1 MANSLHEKRIL
12 LVGAAGGLGRA
23 AAHFLRAEGAR
34 VVASDVRAPAD
45 GDGDGEEFVAAD
57 LRDEAEVAR
66 LIRSAAERLGG
77 LDGLANCAGW
87 LAGEDGDAAAL
98 PLAAWQETISVNLT
112 AAFLLCKHA
121 LPLLLAEP
129 ASSIVHVSSVA
140 ARAGS
145 AIPQLAYTASKGG
158 LEAMTRELA
167 VAHARQGLRANCIA
181 LGPVRTQ
188 RNQHYFDTPAKLAAR
203 LRHIPMGRLGTPEEA
218 VALIGFLLSDA
229 AAYITGASLAVDGG
243 ITAAYLA
250 SGEED

>member
-1 MANSLHEKRIL
+1 MCVRLQMAMAMARSLSPPICATRRRWRASS
-12 LVGAAGGLGRA
+12 AALAERSAGWDGWQLPAG
-23 AAHFLRAEGAR
+23 LRAKTA
-34 VVASDVRAPAD
+34 
-45 GDGDGEEFVAAD
+45 
-57 LRDEAEVAR
+57 
-66 LIRSAAERLGG
+66 
-77 LDGLANCAGW
+77 C
-87 LAGEDGDAAAL
+87 AAL

-250 SGEED
+250 SGEGD